1 MTELASGRLLDVVR
15 NINGHGGPA
24 GNYDGYMHDF
34 LVCNYRPSKLPMHES
49 DAGRD
54 YKDLDEC
61 TIFEVCVRGFGDF
74 VAGRVMEEV
83 VNK

>member
-1 MTELASGRLLDVVR
+1 MASGRLLDVVR
-15 NINGHGGPA
+15 NINGGHSGPA

-34 LVCNYRPSKLPMHES
+34 LVCNYRPTKLPMHES
-49 DAGRD
+49 D
-54 YKDLDEC
+54 
-61 TIFEVCVRGFGDF
+61 I

>member
-1 MTELASGRLLDVVR
+1 MASGRLLDVVP

-24 GNYDGYMHDF
+24 GNYDGYMYDF

-49 DAGRD
+49 DVGRA

-61 TIFEVCVRGFGDF
+61 TIFS
-74 VAGRVMEEV
+74 
-83 VNK
+83 